1 MKERGE
7 EASSDIGPL
16 KRPPFTYKI
25 LKIKLVKVLVLII
38 SISKNLTTTK
48 IGGCP
53 VQGKWPY
60 QLKNAVRRPCPFQP
74 RRRPTGTGEDEST
87 GNVVVHVLK

>member
-38 SISKNLTTTK
+38 SISKNLTTTM
-48 IGGCP
+48 IGGMSSTRKMVSRVEKCSLTSMSIS
-53 VQGKWPY
+53 VSSSSHR
-60 QLKNAVRRPCPFQP
+60 N
-74 RRRPTGTGEDEST
+74 RRR
-87 GNVVVHVLK
+87 